1 MVTGKEKR
9 VLNLKYLKG
18 KYISD
23 KDDDQT
29 MSKYK
34 CLAMLNVTKK
44 KIKKLVEKKNRR
56 PTSLNCHM
64 HFNSPQ
70 FGAYRI
76 NIKYYFCRIFLC

>member
-23 KDDDQT
+23 KDDDRT

-34 CLAMLNVTKK
+34 CLVMLNDVLCNEK
-44 KIKKLVEKKNRR
+44 KIKKLVEK
-56 PTSLNCHM
+56 
-64 HFNSPQ
+64 
-70 FGAYRI
+70 
-76 NIKYYFCRIFLC
+76 

>member
-29 MSKYK
+29 MNKYK
-34 CLAMLNVTKK
+34 CLAMLKRN
-44 KIKKLVEKKNRR
+44 E
-56 PTSLNCHM
+56 M
-64 HFNSPQ
+64 
-70 FGAYRI
+70 
-76 NIKYYFCRIFLC
+76 

>member
-23 KDDDQT
+23 KGDDQT

-34 CLAMLNVTKK
+34 CLATPNGVLCN
-44 KIKKLVEKKNRR
+44 EKKNQEIGRKEKQEANK
-56 PTSLNCHM
+56 P
-64 HFNSPQ
+64 
-70 FGAYRI
+70 
-76 NIKYYFCRIFLC
+76 